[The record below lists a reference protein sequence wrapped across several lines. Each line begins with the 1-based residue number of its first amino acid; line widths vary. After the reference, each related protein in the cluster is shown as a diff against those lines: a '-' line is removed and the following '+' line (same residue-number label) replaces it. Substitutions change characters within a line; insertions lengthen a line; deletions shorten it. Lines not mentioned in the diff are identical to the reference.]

1 MIDKIEKL
9 ARDLRADYGFMAD
22 KALDKIR
29 TTTLDTADL
38 VAKTKQPVRKIA
50 DTGIK
55 LNRISHKGFE
65 KLVKAQARFFEAT
78 IDDGAKRLEM
88 AARADGF
95 RALFGDQIATFP
107 ASRERTLANARKSI
121 DVVRDTG
128 DEISDVLKGTI
139 GELQATM
146 VAGANAAR
154 TLVKK
159 QAAEAE
165 SAVRTAV
172 AETEKA
178 ISRQAGRIKI
188 SAAELEVTA
197 KKTAATTKGLGTR
210 KVTEAEKEVKKAA
223 TQVKRAARKAARPA
237 GGKKAKTK
245 RAAGTTAKRKK
256 AVSKRR
262 PVKKATAK
270 KTVRKSAPKKAAA
283 TKRTPPKVEKA
294 SATTNA

>member
-9 ARDLRADYGFMAD
+9 ARDLRADYGLMAD

-107 ASRERTLANARKSI
+107 DSRARTLANARKSI

-154 TLVKK
+154 SLVRSRLRG
-159 QAAEAE
+159 Q
-165 SAVRTAV
+165 
-172 AETEKA
+172 
-178 ISRQAGRIKI
+178 SRQCEQPSQRPRRRSAGRPVA
-188 SAAELEVTA
+188 S
-197 KKTAATTKGLGTR
+197 R
-210 KVTEAEKEVKKAA
+210 
-223 TQVKRAARKAARPA
+223 
-237 GGKKAKTK
+237 
-245 RAAGTTAKRKK
+245 
-256 AVSKRR
+256 SRR
-262 PVKKATAK
+262 PNWKSPPRRPRRPPRVWEPARSPRP
-270 KTVRKSAPKKAAA
+270 RK
-283 TKRTPPKVEKA
+283 R
-294 SATTNA
+294 